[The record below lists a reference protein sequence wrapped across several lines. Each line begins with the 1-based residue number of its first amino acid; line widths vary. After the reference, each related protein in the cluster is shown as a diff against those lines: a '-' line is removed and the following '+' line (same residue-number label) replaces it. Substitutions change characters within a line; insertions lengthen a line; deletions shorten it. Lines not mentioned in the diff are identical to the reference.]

1 MCEMINS
8 DWQCSHTDT
17 LNFTQTHTEVF
28 GNVILVSVWFE
39 SIERVTVLTVIVM
52 CGRSS
57 SASNGHVLGSQIKVV
72 RTKHLVY
79 FVSLSQ
85 RSKDDAV
92 QEIAL
97 THMI

>member
-1 MCEMINS
+1 MCS
-8 DWQCSHTDT
+8 
-17 LNFTQTHTEVF
+17 
-28 GNVILVSVWFE
+28 
-39 SIERVTVLTVIVM
+39 
-52 CGRSS
+52 RSRR
-57 SASNGHVLGSQIKVV
+57 ASNGHVLGLQIKVF
-72 RTKHLVY
+72 KHFVY